1 MRHAPATRLPQ
12 HYNPT
17 MNSSTEHLPAK
28 PLCAHD
34 DSSHA
39 PIAAEQKPTAHEK
52 HDRGVHDD
60 DHHGHDHPHPQAHD
74 HGHDH
79 SLAGHNHDYRAHDKS
94 LLLTSFV
101 ITMTMM
107 LAEIVGGLL
116 THSLALVSDGIHM
129 FTHAFALGL
138 SWGAIVLAS
147 RPANLEKTFGYYRV
161 EVVAAFVNGLT
172 ILFSAVWIVIEG
184 VSRLFTPEPVNVG
197 VTLVIAIAGLVINLI
212 TGAILMRGDQSNMN
226 IRSAFLHM
234 LTDTLSSVAIIA
246 GLVAIHYT
254 NWQFI
259 DPLLALVVAAI
270 ILKWSWGLLRDS
282 LHVLME
288 GSPIDV
294 PALKAHVLHEFPDVE
309 DIHDV
314 HIWQISQRFNCLTA
328 HVRIKPEAVAD
339 YSALVL
345 RINASLREKFDIGHT
360 NFQPEWA

>member
-1 MRHAPATRLPQ
+1 MHGDTGHAPLAVASQAL
-12 HYNPT
+12 
-17 MNSSTEHLPAK
+17 A
-28 PLCAHD
+28 AHD
-34 DSSHA
+34 AHGHDGHEHA
-39 PIAAEQKPTAHEK
+39 
-52 HDRGVHDD
+52 
-60 DHHGHDHPHPQAHD
+60 HHGHDHD
-74 HGHDH
+74 HATHQ
-79 SLAGHNHDYRAHDKS
+79 HDYRAHYKS
-94 LLLTSFV
+94 LLLISFV
-101 ITMTMM
+101 ITITTM

-147 RPANLEKTFGYYRV
+147 RPANMEKTFGYYRV

-184 VSRLFTPEPVNVG
+184 VIRLFTPEPVNVG
-197 VTLVIAIAGLVINLI
+197 VTLIIAIVGLVINLV
-212 TGAILMRGDQSNMN
+212 TGAILMRGDQTNMN

-234 LTDTLSSVAIIA
+234 LTDTLSSVAIII
-246 GLVAIHYT
+246 GLILIHYT

-259 DPLLALVVAAI
+259 DPLLALIVAMI
-270 ILKWSWGLLRDS
+270 ILKWSWTLLRDS

-288 GSPIDV
+288 GSPINV
-294 PALKAHVLHEFPDVE
+294 PALKAHVLHEFSDVL

-360 NFQPEWA
+360 NFQPEWV

>member
-1 MRHAPATRLPQ
+1 
-12 HYNPT
+12 
-17 MNSSTEHLPAK
+17 
-28 PLCAHD
+28 
-34 DSSHA
+34 
-39 PIAAEQKPTAHEK
+39 
-52 HDRGVHDD
+52 
-60 DHHGHDHPHPQAHD
+60 
-74 HGHDH
+74 
-79 SLAGHNHDYRAHDKS
+79 
-94 LLLTSFV
+94 
-101 ITMTMM
+101 M

-147 RPANLEKTFGYYRV
+147 RPANMEKTFGYYRV

-172 ILFSAVWIVIEG
+172 ILFSAVWIVIES
-184 VSRLFTPEPVNVG
+184 VIRLFTPEPVNVG
-197 VTLVIAIAGLVINLI
+197 VTLIIAIVGLVINLV
-212 TGAILMRGDQSNMN
+212 TGAILMRGDQTNMN

-234 LTDTLSSVAIIA
+234 LTDTLSSVAIII
-246 GLVAIHYT
+246 GLILIHYT

-259 DPLLALVVAAI
+259 DPLLALIVAMI
-270 ILKWSWGLLRDS
+270 ILKWSWTLLRDS

-288 GSPIDV
+288 GSPINV
-294 PALKAHVLHEFPDVE
+294 PALKAHVLHEFSDVL

-328 HVRIKPEAVAD
+328 PVRIKPEAVTD

-360 NFQPEWA
+360 NFQPEWV

>member
-1 MRHAPATRLPQ
+1 MPHYNVGMNPSTQHDHAAPPCVHGDADHAPLV
-12 HYNPT
+12 
-17 MNSSTEHLPAK
+17 
-28 PLCAHD
+28 
-34 DSSHA
+34 
-39 PIAAEQKPTAHEK
+39 AEQKPATGHEHHN
-52 HDRGVHDD
+52 HD
-60 DHHGHDHPHPQAHD
+60 AHD
-74 HGHDH
+74 HSDHGHSHAHKHDH
-79 SLAGHNHDYRAHDKS
+79 ANHRHDYRAHDKS

-101 ITMTMM
+101 ITLTMM
-107 LAEIVGGLL
+107 MAEIIGGLL

-147 RPANLEKTFGYYRV
+147 RPANMEKTFGYYRV

-172 ILFSAVWIVIEG
+172 ILFSAVWIVVEG
-184 VSRLFTPEPVNVG
+184 ISRLITPEPVNIG
-197 VTLVIAIAGLVINLI
+197 VTLAIAIAGLVVNLI
-212 TGAILMRGDQSNMN
+212 TGAILMRGDQGNMN

-234 LTDTLSSVAIIA
+234 LTDTLSSVAIIV
-246 GLVAIHYT
+246 GLVVIHYT
-254 NWQFI
+254 GWQVI
-259 DPLLALVVAAI
+259 DPLLALIVAAI
-270 ILKWSWGLLRDS
+270 ILKWSWSLLRDS

-294 PALKAHVLHEFPDVE
+294 PTLKAHVLHEFPDVE

-328 HVRIKPEAVAD
+328 HVRIRPAAVAN

-360 NFQPEWA
+360 NFQPEWT

>member
-1 MRHAPATRLPQ
+1 MKPSVEHDHTNPHCVHGDTGHAPLAVASQAL
-12 HYNPT
+12 
-17 MNSSTEHLPAK
+17 A
-28 PLCAHD
+28 AHD
-34 DSSHA
+34 A
-39 PIAAEQKPTAHEK
+39 
-52 HDRGVHDD
+52 
-60 DHHGHDHPHPQAHD
+60 HGHDGHENAHHHD
-74 HGHDH
+74 HDHDH
-79 SLAGHNHDYRAHDKS
+79 ATHQHDYRAHDKS
-94 LLLTSFV
+94 LLLISFV
-101 ITMTMM
+101 ITITTM

-147 RPANLEKTFGYYRV
+147 RPANMEKTFGYYRV

-184 VSRLFTPEPVNVG
+184 VIRLFTPEPVNVG
-197 VTLVIAIAGLVINLI
+197 VTLIIAIVGLVINLV
-212 TGAILMRGDQSNMN
+212 TGAILMRGDQTNMN

-234 LTDTLSSVAIIA
+234 LTDTLSSVAIII
-246 GLVAIHYT
+246 GLILIHYT

-259 DPLLALVVAAI
+259 DPLLALIVAMI
-270 ILKWSWGLLRDS
+270 ILKWSWTLLRDS

-288 GSPIDV
+288 GSPINV
-294 PALKAHVLHEFPDVE
+294 PALKAHVLHEFSDVL

-328 HVRIKPEAVAD
+328 HVRIKPEAVTD

-360 NFQPEWA
+360 NFQPEWV

>member
-1 MRHAPATRLPQ
+1 MKPSVEHDHTNPHCVHGDTGHAPLAVASQAL
-12 HYNPT
+12 
-17 MNSSTEHLPAK
+17 A
-28 PLCAHD
+28 AHD
-34 DSSHA
+34 A
-39 PIAAEQKPTAHEK
+39 
-52 HDRGVHDD
+52 
-60 DHHGHDHPHPQAHD
+60 HGHDGHENAHHHD
-74 HGHDH
+74 HDHDH
-79 SLAGHNHDYRAHDKS
+79 ATHQHDYRAHDKS
-94 LLLTSFV
+94 LLLISFV
-101 ITMTMM
+101 ITITTM

-147 RPANLEKTFGYYRV
+147 RPANMEKTFGYYRV

-184 VSRLFTPEPVNVG
+184 VIRLFTPEPVNVG
-197 VTLVIAIAGLVINLI
+197 VTLIIAIVGLVINLV
-212 TGAILMRGDQSNMN
+212 TGAILMRGDQTNMN
-226 IRSAFLHM
+226 IRSAFMHM
-234 LTDTLSSVAIIA
+234 LTDTLSSVAIII
-246 GLVAIHYT
+246 GLILIHYT

-259 DPLLALVVAAI
+259 DPLLALIVAMI
-270 ILKWSWGLLRDS
+270 ILKWSWTLLRDS

-288 GSPIDV
+288 GSPINV
-294 PALKAHVLHEFPDVE
+294 PALKAHVLHEFSDVL

-328 HVRIKPEAVAD
+328 HVRIKSEAVTD

-360 NFQPEWA
+360 NFQPEWV

>member
-1 MRHAPATRLPQ
+1 MSSPHEHA
-12 HYNPT
+12 
-17 MNSSTEHLPAK
+17 AK

-34 DSSHA
+34 DSHHA
-39 PIAAEQKPTAHEK
+39 PIAAEKQPIPHEDHDHGDHDQKH
-52 HDRGVHDD
+52 
-60 DHHGHDHPHPQAHD
+60 DHHGHDHAHPLAKAKTHD

-79 SLAGHNHDYRAHDKS
+79 AGHNHDYRAHDKS
-94 LLLTSFV
+94 LLLISFV
-101 ITMTMM
+101 ITITTMM
-107 LAEIVGGLL
+107 VEIIGGLL

-161 EVVAAFVNGLT
+161 EVVAAFVNGMT
-172 ILFSAVWIVIEG
+172 ILLSAVWIVVEG
-184 VSRLFTPEPVNVG
+184 ITRLVTPEPVNVG
-197 VTLVIAIAGLVINLI
+197 VTLVIAVIGLVINLI
-212 TGAILMRGDQSNMN
+212 TGAILMRGDQSNLN

-234 LTDTLSSVAIIA
+234 LTDTLSSVAIII
-246 GLVAIHYT
+246 GLIVIHYT

-259 DPLLALVVAAI
+259 DPLLALIVAAI
-270 ILKWSWGLLRDS
+270 ILKWSWTLLRDS

-339 YSALVL
+339 YSALVS

>member
-1 MRHAPATRLPQ
+1 MKPSVEHDHTNPHCVHGDTGHAPLAVASQAL
-12 HYNPT
+12 
-17 MNSSTEHLPAK
+17 A
-28 PLCAHD
+28 AHD
-34 DSSHA
+34 A
-39 PIAAEQKPTAHEK
+39 
-52 HDRGVHDD
+52 
-60 DHHGHDHPHPQAHD
+60 HGHDGHENAHHHD
-74 HGHDH
+74 HDHDH
-79 SLAGHNHDYRAHDKS
+79 ATHQHDYRAHDKS
-94 LLLTSFV
+94 LLLISFV
-101 ITMTMM
+101 ITITTM

-147 RPANLEKTFGYYRV
+147 RPANMEKTFGYYRV

-184 VSRLFTPEPVNVG
+184 VIRLFTPEPVNVG
-197 VTLVIAIAGLVINLI
+197 VTLIIAIVGLVINLV
-212 TGAILMRGDQSNMN
+212 TGAILMRGDQTNMN

-234 LTDTLSSVAIIA
+234 LTDTLSSVAIII
-246 GLVAIHYT
+246 GLILIHYT

-259 DPLLALVVAAI
+259 DPLLALIVAMI
-270 ILKWSWGLLRDS
+270 ILKWSWTLLRDS

-288 GSPIDV
+288 GSPINV
-294 PALKAHVLHEFPDVE
+294 PALKAHVLHEFSDVL

-328 HVRIKPEAVAD
+328 HVRIKSEAVTD

-360 NFQPEWA
+360 NFQPEWV

>member
-1 MRHAPATRLPQ
+1 MHGDTGHAPLAVASQ
-12 HYNPT
+12 
-17 MNSSTEHLPAK
+17 AVA
-28 PLCAHD
+28 AHD
-34 DSSHA
+34 AHGHDGHEHA
-39 PIAAEQKPTAHEK
+39 
-52 HDRGVHDD
+52 
-60 DHHGHDHPHPQAHD
+60 HHGHDHD
-74 HGHDH
+74 HATHQ
-79 SLAGHNHDYRAHDKS
+79 HDYRAHDKS
-94 LLLTSFV
+94 LLLISFV
-101 ITMTMM
+101 ITITTM

-147 RPANLEKTFGYYRV
+147 RPANMEKTFGYYRV

-184 VSRLFTPEPVNVG
+184 VIRLFTPEPVNVG
-197 VTLVIAIAGLVINLI
+197 ATLIIAIVGLVINLV
-212 TGAILMRGDQSNMN
+212 TGAILMRGDQTNMN

-234 LTDTLSSVAIIA
+234 LTDTLSSVAIII
-246 GLVAIHYT
+246 GLILIHYT

-259 DPLLALVVAAI
+259 DPLLALIVAMI
-270 ILKWSWGLLRDS
+270 ILKWSWTLLRDS

-288 GSPIDV
+288 GSPINV
-294 PALKAHVLHEFPDVE
+294 PALKAHVLHEFSDVL

-360 NFQPEWA
+360 NFQPEWV

>member
-1 MRHAPATRLPQ
+1 MTSTHKHA
-12 HYNPT
+12 
-17 MNSSTEHLPAK
+17 AK
-28 PLCAHD
+28 SLCAHD
-34 DSSHA
+34 DSHHA
-39 PIAAEQKPTAHEK
+39 PIAAEQKAAAHED
-52 HDRGVHDD
+52 HDHDAHEH
-60 DHHGHDHPHPQAHD
+60 DHHGHDHAHPHVEA
-74 HGHDH
+74 HGHGH
-79 SLAGHNHDYRAHDKS
+79 GHPTHNHDYRAHDKS
-94 LLLTSFV
+94 LLLISFV
-101 ITMTMM
+101 ITITTMM
-107 LAEIVGGLL
+107 VEIIGGLL

-147 RPANLEKTFGYYRV
+147 RPANMEKTFGYYRV
-161 EVVAAFVNGLT
+161 EVVAAFVNGIT
-172 ILFSAVWIVIEG
+172 ILLSAIWIVVEG
-184 VSRLFTPEPVNVG
+184 ITRLFTPEPVNVG
-197 VTLVIAIAGLVINLI
+197 VTLVIAAVGLVINLI
-212 TGAILMRGDQSNMN
+212 TGAILMRGDQSNLN

-246 GLVAIHYT
+246 GLILIHYT

-259 DPLLALVVAAI
+259 DPLLALIVAVI
-270 ILKWSWGLLRDS
+270 ILKWSWTLLRDS

-309 DIHDV
+309 DIHDI

-345 RINASLREKFDIGHT
+345 RINASLRKKFDIGHT
-360 NFQPEWA
+360 NFQPEWV

>member
-1 MRHAPATRLPQ
+1 MSVTHPHTQDLLHCPHDSGHAPL
-12 HYNPT
+12 HVEGGHGH
-17 MNSSTEHLPAK
+17 EHAAGH
-28 PLCAHD
+28 AHD
-34 DSSHA
+34 GD
-39 PIAAEQKPTAHEK
+39 
-52 HDRGVHDD
+52 
-60 DHHGHDHPHPQAHD
+60 HD
-74 HGHDH
+74 HGHAHEHPHAHHDG
-79 SLAGHNHDYRAHDKS
+79 AGHHHDYRAHDKS

-101 ITMTMM
+101 ITLTTM
-107 LAEIVGGLL
+107 AVEVVGGLL

-147 RPANLEKTFGYYRV
+147 RPANMEKTFGYYRV

-172 ILFSAVWIVIEG
+172 ILISAIWIVVEG
-184 VSRLFTPEPVNVG
+184 ITRLLVPEPVAIG
-197 VTLVIAIAGLVINLI
+197 TTLVIAIAGLVINLI

-246 GLVAIHYT
+246 GLVTIHYT
-254 NWQFI
+254 GWQFI
-259 DPLLALVVAAI
+259 DPLLALVVAVI
-270 ILKWSWGLLRDS
+270 ILKWSWTLLRDS

-294 PALKAHVLHEFPDVE
+294 AALRAHVLHHFPEVL

-328 HVRIKPEAVAD
+328 HVRVRPEAVAD
-339 YSALVL
+339 YTALVA
-345 RINASLREKFDIGHT
+345 RINRSLRDKFEIGHT
-360 NFQPEWA
+360 NFQPEWT

>member
-1 MRHAPATRLPQ
+1 MRRSSVGAVYRHNAAMKPSVEHDHTNPHCVHGDTGHAPLAVASQAL
-12 HYNPT
+12 
-17 MNSSTEHLPAK
+17 A
-28 PLCAHD
+28 AHD
-34 DSSHA
+34 AHGHDGHEHA
-39 PIAAEQKPTAHEK
+39 
-52 HDRGVHDD
+52 
-60 DHHGHDHPHPQAHD
+60 HHGHDHD
-74 HGHDH
+74 HATHQ
-79 SLAGHNHDYRAHDKS
+79 HDYRAHDKS
-94 LLLTSFV
+94 LLLISFV
-101 ITMTMM
+101 ITITTM

-147 RPANLEKTFGYYRV
+147 RPANMEKTFGYYRV

-184 VSRLFTPEPVNVG
+184 VIRLFTPEPVNVG
-197 VTLVIAIAGLVINLI
+197 VTLIIAIVGLVINLV
-212 TGAILMRGDQSNMN
+212 TGAILMRGDQTNMN

-234 LTDTLSSVAIIA
+234 LTDTLSSVAIII
-246 GLVAIHYT
+246 GLILIHYT

-259 DPLLALVVAAI
+259 DPLLALIVAMI
-270 ILKWSWGLLRDS
+270 ILKWSWTLLRDS

-288 GSPIDV
+288 GSPINV
-294 PALKAHVLHEFPDVE
+294 PALKAHVLHEFSDVL

-328 HVRIKPEAVAD
+328 HVRIKPEAVTD

-360 NFQPEWA
+360 NFQPEWV